1 MITLLRAWVGWTL
14 SWVLFWPG
22 HWTSYLMWW
31 FDFAAPV
38 LYPIYNWFMITSGN
52 VQDWGGGFGAWQDV
66 IDVDLE
72 EHCATCGNEIHA
84 HKMDCPIATGSK
96 E

>member
-1 MITLLRAWVGWTL
+1 MSTLLRAWIGWTL

-22 HWTSYLMWW
+22 HCTSYLMWW

-72 EHCATCGNEIHA
+72 EKCETCGSSPGWHE
-84 HKMDCPIATGSK
+84 KDCPLDK